1 MRSAFG
7 GEVALDEEEF
17 AGLPLAEGVVLPWVE
32 VEFGAAA
39 FADAADG
46 EVGMEFPFFFVG
58 GGGFDG

>member
-1 MRSAFG
+1 M
-7 GEVALDEEEF
+7 DEEEF
-17 AGLPLAEGVVLPWVE
+17 AGLPLAEGVVFPWVE

-46 EVGMEFPFFFVG
+46 EVGMEFAFFFVG